1 MEFQPKVFLDTNVL
15 ISSFLKK
22 DINYFKARAVL
33 DVIKEFNGLIY
44 LSPLV
49 LLEICVTLH
58 NSGENEGKVSFFCD
72 NVINSPIVRIINL
85 DSSQIVPVVNGLF
98 RNGIDLKSNDLF
110 ISSIPITFQT
120 YFVTFDQKIYS
131 NVSPFY
137 KFISN
142 DAEGLRKLLMEE

>member
-44 LSPLV
+44 LCPLV
-49 LLEICVTLH
+49 LVEICVTLH